1 MGVKEGR
8 KLEREGGKEGGRE
21 VGIVRA
27 KEEGVNLKTATI
39 SHVSSPMDTL
49 CQTSILY
56 NQTTNSNTLGTGW
69 KLRTLFDH
77 RVIVV

>member
-8 KLEREGGKEGGRE
+8 KLEREGGRE

-39 SHVSSPMDTL
+39 SYVSYPYGHFVSNKY
-49 CQTSILY
+49 SIQPDY
-56 NQTTNSNTLGTGW
+56 KFQHIGYWMET
-69 KLRTLFDH
+69 
-77 RVIVV
+77 